1 MSELERIPERQD
13 KISNFQRKYN
23 TASKTIATVIGTNL
37 SLFVCMLLPFLMIGF
52 IWTDV
57 GIVTFGTWFIT
68 DAALTLAL
76 FIVGELMMMRVGA
89 AGGKLD
95 NDYIE
100 AKEEYKRLV
109 DRVNK
114 LGTLLMPLFC
124 DWQIDYEYDRLIAK
138 KLRRI
143 RMTRDEWD
151 SVRTLP
157 YRQLKDRYGKY
168 KAGIICYLN
177 KIRPID
183 LNEATLICGDTEND
197 ARGIPMSGEDYMHK
211 RSHSIDMIVGSGF
224 TCLLTVSIAF
234 TLTSDVSVA
243 RVVYT
248 ITRLA
253 FLLFRMTKGYQ
264 TGAKSYNTVE
274 VCMIRAKSQYL
285 RQYECFVNDKIYLR
299 LGDKYGDIS
308 LYTADED
315 NVFVATEE
323 VVAKEEPAEETV
335 PQPT

>member
-1 MSELERIPERQD
+1 MSELTRIPEAED
-13 KISNFQRKYN
+13 KVSNFQKKYN
-23 TASKTIATVIGTNL
+23 TASKTIATIIGTNL

-57 GIVTFGTWFIT
+57 GVVTFGTWFFT

-95 NDYIE
+95 NDYIQ
-100 AKEEYKRLV
+100 AKEEYARLV
-109 DRVNK
+109 ERVNK

-151 SVRTLP
+151 SCRTLP
-157 YRQLKDRYGKY
+157 YRQLKDKYGKY
-168 KAGIICYLN
+168 KAGLIRYLN
-177 KIRPID
+177 QIRPID
-183 LNEATLICGDTEND
+183 LNEATLICGETESD
-197 ARGIPMSGEDYMHK
+197 ARGIPMSGEDFMHK
-211 RSHSIDMIVGSGF
+211 KAHSIDMIVGSGF

-234 TLTSDVSVA
+234 TLTSDVSIA
-243 RVVYT
+243 RVIYT

-253 FLLFRMTKGYQ
+253 FLLFRMAKGYQ
-264 TGAKSYNTVE
+264 TGAKSFNTVE
-274 VCMIRAKSQYL
+274 VCMIRAKSKYL

-308 LYTADED
+308 MYTSDEGD
-315 NVFVATEE
+315 ELVATNES
-323 VVAKEEPAEETV
+323 VAAEEPNEDSN
-335 PQPT
+335 

>member
-1 MSELERIPERQD
+1 MSDLERIPERQD

-109 DRVNK
+109 ERVNK

-151 SVRTLP
+151 SIRTLP
-157 YRQLKDRYGKY
+157 YKQLKNRYGKY
-168 KAGIICYLN
+168 KAGLICYLN
-177 KIRPID
+177 KVRPID

-197 ARGIPMSGEDYMHK
+197 ARGIPMSGEDYMRK
-211 RSHSIDMIVGSGF
+211 KSYSPEMIFGAGF
-224 TCLLTVSIAF
+224 ACLLTVSIAF
-234 TLTSDVSVA
+234 NLTSDISIA

-253 FLLFRMTKGYQ
+253 FLLFRMAKGY
-264 TGAKSYNTVE
+264 TEGAKSYNTIE

-285 RQYECFVNDKIYLR
+285 RQYECFVSDKIYLK
-299 LGDKYGDIS
+299 LGDKYGDIGM
-308 LYTADED
+308 YTADEGD
-315 NVFVATEE
+315 VFVATKEA
-323 VVAKEEPAEETV
+323 VVAEEPKED
-335 PQPT
+335 PN